1 MNGSGVNRSNGHALS
16 WQRGGQHL
24 ALAAAYGAV
33 YEVARHLSFPQWMLT
48 AGLRLTCLLLLPT
61 RYWPALALGEG
72 IPLLEVAGL
81 NMERFGVAWAVS
93 EAVPMVVLWMALMKP
108 LLGRWSVLDGRGQ
121 VRMSLILVAA
131 LGVAAIT
138 AVATMLTAL
147 TAIIHTPTGAWPDP
161 KTGFVGYL
169 CAYFLGAYLGA
180 LTLAPTVLALHERFR
195 SLGGKPLSLADLW
208 RSPLLRGTLA
218 WVLPTLAVLSWLA
231 MNAGH
236 EGLRQAASFAL
247 VVPVPIMA
255 WRHGWHGASVGGM
268 CASIALAVVAP
279 GPLADA
285 ATIQVEAVLALVVS
299 GSLLIGVRAHAMSG
313 ALRSERS

>member
-1 MNGSGVNRSNGHALS
+1 MNGSEVNRSSEHALS
-16 WQRGGQHL
+16 WQRWGQHL
-24 ALAAAYGAV
+24 ALAAAYGAM

-48 AGLRLTCLLLLPT
+48 AGLRLACLLLLPT
-61 RYWPALALGEG
+61 RFWPALALGEG
-72 IPLLEVAGL
+72 IPLLEVAAL
-81 NMERFGVAWAVS
+81 NVPRFGFAWAVS

-108 LLGRWSVLDGRGQ
+108 LLGRWAVHDARGHI
-121 VRMSLILVAA
+121 RMSLILVAA
-131 LGVAAIT
+131 LGSAAIT

-161 KTGFVGYL
+161 NTGFVGYL

-180 LTLAPTVLALHERFR
+180 LTLTPTVLALHERFR
-195 SLGGKPLSLADLW
+195 ALGGKPVTVSRIW
-208 RSPLLRGTLA
+208 RSSLLRDTLA
-218 WVLPTLAVLSWLA
+218 WVLPSLVVLAWLT
-231 MNAGH
+231 MDAGQ
-236 EGLRQAASFAL
+236 EGLRQAARFAL
-247 VVPVPIMA
+247 VAPVLVMA

-299 GSLLIGVRAHAMSG
+299 GSLLVGVRAPAMNR
-313 ALRSERS
+313 ALHTERS

>member
-1 MNGSGVNRSNGHALS
+1 VYGSGVNRSNGHALS
-16 WQRGGQHL
+16 WQRWGQHL

-48 AGLRLTCLLLLPT
+48 AGLRLGCLFLLPT
-61 RYWPALALGEG
+61 RFWPALALGEG
-72 IPLLEVAGL
+72 IPLLEVAAL
-81 NMERFGVAWAVS
+81 NVERFGFAWAVS

-108 LLGRWSVLDGRGQ
+108 LLDRWSIHDERGQ
-121 VRMSLILVAA
+121 VRMNLILVAA

-161 KTGFVGYL
+161 NTGFVGYL

-180 LTLAPTVLALHERFR
+180 LTLTPTVLALHERFR
-195 SLGGKPLSLADLW
+195 GLGGKPLTFSLVW
-208 RSPLLRGTLA
+208 RSPLLRDTLG
-218 WVLPTLAVLSWLA
+218 WVLPVLAVLSWLT
-231 MNAGH
+231 MDAGH
-236 EGLRQAASFAL
+236 EGLRQVARFAL
-247 VVPVPIMA
+247 VLPVLVMA

-299 GSLLIGVRAHAMSG
+299 GSLLVAVRVPAMNR